1 MPQWASPKARKI
13 PPNRV
18 HTKKKPQ
25 NHKPSAPSTH
35 QISQNTEIHQEKEPE
50 KRRSSPTVLK
60 VAEMQLFSSKPSSI
74 FILIVLLTTLLPPT
88 VRSDHNVLKLPS
100 DQQENDLCSL
110 DSESNTCP
118 VKCFRPDPVCGVD
131 GVTYWCGCADAHC
144 AGTRVKKFGYCEVG
158 NGGSGPAG
166 QALLLVHIIWLIL
179 LGVFV
184 LFGLL

>member
-1 MPQWASPKARKI
+1 
-13 PPNRV
+13 
-18 HTKKKPQ
+18 
-25 NHKPSAPSTH
+25 
-35 QISQNTEIHQEKEPE
+35 
-50 KRRSSPTVLK
+50 
-60 VAEMQLFSSKPSSI
+60 MQLFSSKPSSI

-184 LFGLL
+184 LFGLLWLGFILIFYSQKFFRSYMRIVFSCTYEGQFGLIFVWY

>member
-1 MPQWASPKARKI
+1 
-13 PPNRV
+13 
-18 HTKKKPQ
+18 
-25 NHKPSAPSTH
+25 
-35 QISQNTEIHQEKEPE
+35 
-50 KRRSSPTVLK
+50 
-60 VAEMQLFSSKPSSI
+60 MQLFSSKPSSV

-184 LFGLL
+184 LFGLLWLGFILIFYSQNFFRSYMRIVFSCTYEGQFGLIFVWY

>member
-1 MPQWASPKARKI
+1 
-13 PPNRV
+13 
-18 HTKKKPQ
+18 
-25 NHKPSAPSTH
+25 
-35 QISQNTEIHQEKEPE
+35 
-50 KRRSSPTVLK
+50 
-60 VAEMQLFSSKPSSI
+60 MQLFSSKPSSI

-184 LFGLL
+184 LFGLLWLGFILIFYSQNFFRSYMRIVFSCTYEGQFGLIFVWY